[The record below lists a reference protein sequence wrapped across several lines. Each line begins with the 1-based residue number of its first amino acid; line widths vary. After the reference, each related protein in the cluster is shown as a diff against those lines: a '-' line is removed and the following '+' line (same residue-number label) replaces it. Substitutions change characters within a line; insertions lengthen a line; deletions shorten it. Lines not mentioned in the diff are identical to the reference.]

1 MAVGTDFSLGSGE
14 REPTGE
20 ASGIGERAGFLS
32 FGGSTR
38 GSGSGT
44 GSGNDSEGASG
55 ETDSSGTRFDPAI
68 HSGPDKLNRD
78 GTFRK
83 KRGRKAGTGSGANRG
98 KASDYSASL
107 DAFTGM
113 LAIVHVGLASVTKT
127 PELVLEEDEA
137 KSLAMASANVLEQ
150 FDITPDPRVTAVL
163 GLVTTCGMIYGP
175 RVYLIRER
183 KREEKEK
190 SNNA

>member
-1 MAVGTDFSLGSGE
+1 
-14 REPTGE
+14 
-20 ASGIGERAGFLS
+20 
-32 FGGSTR
+32 
-38 GSGSGT
+38 
-44 GSGNDSEGASG
+44 
-55 ETDSSGTRFDPAI
+55 
-68 HSGPDKLNRD
+68 
-78 GTFRK
+78 
-83 KRGRKAGTGSGANRG
+83 
-98 KASDYSASL
+98 
-107 DAFTGM
+107 M

-183 KREEKEK
+183 KREENK
-190 SNNA
+190 SEIPN

>member
-1 MAVGTDFSLGSGE
+1 MADGTDFSFGSGE

-20 ASGIGERAGFLS
+20 TSGIGERAGFLS
-32 FGGSTR
+32 FGGSSR
-38 GSGSGT
+38 GSGNGT
-44 GSGNDSEGASG
+44 GSGSDRGG
-55 ETDSSGTRFDPAI
+55 SSGDVDSAGDRFDPAI
-68 HSGPDKLNRD
+68 HSGPDKFNRD

-98 KASDYSASL
+98 KATDYSASL

-150 FDITPDPRVTAVL
+150 FDITPDPRVTAIV
-163 GLVTTCGMIYGP
+163 GLITTCGVIYGP
-175 RVYLIRER
+175 RVYLVRER
-183 KREEKEK
+183 RKAEREA
-190 SNNA
+190 NG

>member
-1 MAVGTDFSLGSGE
+1 MEDAGFSFGS
-14 REPTGE
+14 E
-20 ASGIGERAGFLS
+20 ASGSGDETSSVGERAGFLS
-32 FGGSTR
+32 FGTSSGNASGSGANR
-38 GSGSGT
+38 GSGGDV
-44 GSGNDSEGASG
+44 DSA
-55 ETDSSGTRFDPAI
+55 GTRFDPSI

-113 LAIVHVGLASVTKT
+113 LAIVHVGLAGVTKT

-183 KREEKEK
+183 KKEER
-190 SNNA
+190 SNEQQA

>member
-1 MAVGTDFSLGSGE
+1 MADGTDFSFGSG
-14 REPTGE
+14 
-20 ASGIGERAGFLS
+20 ASGDAGETSSIGERAGFLS
-32 FGGSTR
+32 FGGSSR
-38 GSGSGT
+38 GSGNGT
-44 GSGNDSEGASG
+44 GSGSDSGGASG
-55 ETDSSGTRFDPAI
+55 GTDSAGTRFDPDI

-83 KRGRKAGTGSGANRG
+83 KRGRKAGTGNGASRG

-183 KREEKEK
+183 KKEERENKDG
-190 SNNA
+190 